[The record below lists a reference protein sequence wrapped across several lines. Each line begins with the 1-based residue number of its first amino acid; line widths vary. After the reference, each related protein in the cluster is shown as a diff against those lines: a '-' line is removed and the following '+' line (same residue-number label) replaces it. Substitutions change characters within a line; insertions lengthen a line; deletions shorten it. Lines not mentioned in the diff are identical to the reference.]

1 MPVALIKPLLC
12 ARCCAGLRCDEAS
25 DMTASRRQGGDAIT
39 DIRSHSLERPG
50 EGVDHRLPSALVQPE
65 ALRHGRILWE
75 GAAAPQLGLLEAM
88 PVAAAT
94 HWTLSQILLSLT
106 GLLSCQREEA
116 EPKKAGRG
124 EDRETQALF
133 PATPG
138 FSCSET
144 HASRW
149 KDIVVRVPG
158 PAGASQPGPSHPLGG
173 AP

>member
-1 MPVALIKPLLC
+1 
-12 ARCCAGLRCDEAS
+12 
-25 DMTASRRQGGDAIT
+25 MTASRRQGGDAIT
-39 DIRSHSLERPG
+39 DIRSRSLERPG